1 MTRVMISVPDKFLDK
16 MDEVAERE
24 ERSRSELIREAV
36 RYYVAKK
43 SVTNPIKGAKI
54 EVVEAEL

>member
-24 ERSRSELIREAV
+24 ERSRSELIREAI
-36 RYYVAKK
+36 RHYVAK
-43 SVTNPIKGAKI
+43 TNPIKGTKND
-54 EVVEAEL
+54 

>member
-24 ERSRSELIREAV
+24 ERSRSELIREAI
-36 RYYVAKK
+36 RQYVAKQP
-43 SVTNPIKGAKI
+43 VINPFRGAKI
-54 EVVEAEL
+54 EIVEAE